1 MGLSFISLSS
11 YLDLFFEHTV
21 SLLSDLVFVRS
32 PPSLCSLGSIRSFPL
47 EQAEEFTALP
57 DWLELEERGWGKL
70 VLPGGGKLICAFQ
83 GSFHQPVSE
92 LQRLLLYSV
101 LLISLPLHLTLKAQP
116 GSLVPQAAQL
126 WLPALA

>member
-1 MGLSFISLSS
+1 MQPGKSKEFPTSQ
-11 YLDLFFEHTV
+11 
-21 SLLSDLVFVRS
+21 
-32 PPSLCSLGSIRSFPL
+32 CLGL
-47 EQAEEFTALP
+47 EQAEDFTASHDRCA
-57 DWLELEERGWGKL
+57 DWLEPEERGRGKL

-92 LQRLLLYSV
+92 LQRELLYSM
-101 LLISLPLHLTLKAQP
+101 LLISLPPHLTPKAQP